1 MSQYGYKFQ
10 CMACQQDVVQQTDI
24 ELVIVPINGASECL
38 QCCAKCAAELKRELA
53 ELEKPKVAPAEI
65 NLIVPPSLPD
75 PVFTPMHIPQ
85 PQETPPPLK
94 KLEDKIDGLI
104 DAMVKLVQTLT
115 AGK

>member
-75 PVFTPMHIPQ
+75 PVFKPQ